1 MHALH
6 ACREVR
12 ADVARASPISVVV
25 LRNWLPLPHDDR
37 SHCPRAR
44 VCSFVEDESIGEGVG
59 YNSWS
64 EIEVRARATEVV
76 DSAVLYAAHAVL
88 RRGYAYSAGQGTTW
102 VHGRGGV
109 VSRFVETPALK
120 ARVAHLVSGFRD
132 VGSRTSMLLGQT
144 VLHYF
149 NNEPP
154 AWWPIPT
161 NLAYLTYANNT
172 DFRTDAGLGFWADV
186 CASFCVRRFDDD
198 AEFMELDF
206 TINTTVGNHGRCA
219 CYVYADTDTHSSH
232 ANKTSHAAPDDVRV
246 RVALPTH
253 HRHAT
258 DAWLTPLRHPPFPAR
273 CLSQAL
279 EFLYEFRK
287 IPGDQPQ
294 DTHMFAMKKD
304 VGNALFV
311 PRLQSTLYWAPAFA
325 PEYAPRMD
333 AIGGRAFDS
342 FTPSPRAASRDVCL
356 EQCAAAAVEARA
368 PLRMVAV
375 NLGECLCFGYSE
387 LDLQYDDPTN
397 DAGNANIDFQ
407 ATPDDPAEVYVV
419 RFCEFVRPDT
429 TGRSLV
435 FSKNAQPPAVSDTC
449 VGSPAGLGYV
459 ISSGSTLSSYN
470 QGTSS
475 APFDVLCREQCEARD
490 DCAYSHVFAETF
502 EYDAP
507 SLNANTF
514 FCIHATPTLVFA
526 VRVQPSRPRAQEAAT
541 VRSHESNLHHT
552 ITLSLRARGTSA
564 CFACS
569 HPGIFRRLASTA
581 ALCCDLRF
589 SLAIFNSLERRSF
602 SFNMD
607 RHAFCLSAIV
617 FRLFALVAACSSAGF
632 SCFVLAI
639 LLPIRCRSSTERF
652 DHVLVVMALLSSD
665 ER

>member
-258 DAWLTPLRHPPFPAR
+258 DACSTPLRHR
-273 CLSQAL
+273 
-279 EFLYEFRK
+279 
-287 IPGDQPQ
+287 
-294 DTHMFAMKKD
+294 
-304 VGNALFV
+304 
-311 PRLQSTLYWAPAFA
+311 
-325 PEYAPRMD
+325 
-333 AIGGRAFDS
+333 
-342 FTPSPRAASRDVCL
+342 PSPLAACRRRS
-356 EQCAAAAVEARA
+356 
-368 PLRMVAV
+368 
-375 NLGECLCFGYSE
+375 N
-387 LDLQYDDPTN
+387 
-397 DAGNANIDFQ
+397 
-407 ATPDDPAEVYVV
+407 
-419 RFCEFVRPDT
+419 FC
-429 TGRSLV
+429 
-435 FSKNAQPPAVSDTC
+435 
-449 VGSPAGLGYV
+449 
-459 ISSGSTLSSYN
+459 
-470 QGTSS
+470 TSS
-475 APFDVLCREQCEARD
+475 ARSR
-490 DCAYSHVFAETF
+490 
-502 EYDAP
+502 
-507 SLNANTF
+507 
-514 FCIHATPTLVFA
+514 ATNRRT
-526 VRVQPSRPRAQEAAT
+526 RT
-541 VRSHESNLHHT
+541 C
-552 ITLSLRARGTSA
+552 LR
-564 CFACS
+564 
-569 HPGIFRRLASTA
+569 
-581 ALCCDLRF
+581 
-589 SLAIFNSLERRSF
+589 
-602 SFNMD
+602 
-607 RHAFCLSAIV
+607 
-617 FRLFALVAACSSAGF
+617 
-632 SCFVLAI
+632 
-639 LLPIRCRSSTERF
+639 
-652 DHVLVVMALLSSD
+652 
-665 ER
+665 